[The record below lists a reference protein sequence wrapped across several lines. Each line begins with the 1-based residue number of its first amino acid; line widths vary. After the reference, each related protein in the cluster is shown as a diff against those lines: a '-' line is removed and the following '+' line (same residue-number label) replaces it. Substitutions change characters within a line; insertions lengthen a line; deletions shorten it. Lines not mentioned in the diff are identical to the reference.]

1 MTPPLTGLGRDVLL
15 RMIADLVKERDDLA
29 ANLTATQARC
39 TELLEECRALR
50 RARVDG
56 LLAAATPEPVDIRTL
71 EVGSTWV
78 ILPGVC
84 PPGCTC
90 GAGGDP
96 PSGAV

>member
-39 TELLEECRALR
+39 TELLEECRAWR
-50 RARVDG
+50 RARC
-56 LLAAATPEPVDIRTL
+56 LAAHALSMVVDAL
-71 EVGSTWV
+71 EA
-78 ILPGVC
+78 PGR
-84 PPGCTC
+84 PAAPL
-90 GAGGDP
+90 AAPADDP

>member
-15 RMIADLVKERDDLA
+15 RMIADLVKERDDAVRALGEV
-29 ANLTATQARC
+29 QARC

-90 GAGGDP
+90 GANDP